1 MIIHRRRRPN
11 ACFVSCSSCSC
22 ALLIFTAAELNVF
35 TIDRPFDILL
45 TTTSTETAVIETLS
59 GDPRSACIKISHE
72 SITTTIDR
80 TAQRACIEVCE
91 SERERLAGLF
101 VGAAHTS
108 SERTTQARRVVQW
121 AVLLPQRIGYRKL
134 LYAATGEEHHLRFS
148 QVLHIYYCHFLP
160 PVSLSDLKPF
170 FSSF

>member
-91 SERERLAGLF
+91 SERERHLF
-101 VGAAHTS
+101 GGGSDVEDDPSPTSGSMGRSPAATDWISETIICSDGRGAPS
-108 SERTTQARRVVQW
+108 QVQPGTTYL
-121 AVLLPQRIGYRKL
+121 LLPFFT
-134 LYAATGEEHHLRFS
+134 TGQSVRS
-148 QVLHIYYCHFLP
+148 QTVF
-160 PVSLSDLKPF
+160 
-170 FSSF
+170 